1 MLKYIISILILS
13 VAGIGSNFDAGSI
26 EEFQDKSVSEVLM
39 LFGESMDDKKPD
51 LSISGVS
58 ARVGENIVRS
68 GFSKEDGLRKSKRQS
83 RHFVCTSCHNL
94 EREDPNLALDDP
106 EARLSYTNEKG
117 LPFLQATTLYGA
129 VNRDSYYNGDYEKK
143 YGELIKPARYDLRE
157 AIQLCAT
164 ECAQGRPLQDWEMES
179 IVAYLWEL
187 ELKISDLGMT
197 DIEIESLESAV
208 KNNVL
213 KEEGVKFIKSKYLS
227 GAGATFVDPPADR
240 KSGTGYPGD
249 ADNGKLIYEN
259 SCLHCHYQKRYSFLH
274 LDNNKMS
281 FKHLDSKA
289 DEYSRHSIYQVV
301 RYGTYSKYG
310 KKSYMPNYTLEKMS
324 DQQLADLREYISTQA
339 NL

>member
-1 MLKYIISILILS
+1 MLKYIIALVIFSA
-13 VAGIGSNFDAGSI
+13 AGLGSKFGTDHS
-26 EEFQDKSVSEVLM
+26 EEFGDKTVSEVLM
-39 LFGESMDDKKPD
+39 LFGENMDNKKPD
-51 LSISGVS
+51 LSLNGVS
-58 ARVGENIVRS
+58 SKVGENIVRN
-68 GFSKEDGLRKSKRQS
+68 GFSKADGLRKSKRQS

-94 EREDPNLALDDP
+94 EKEDPNLAVNNP
-106 EARLSYTNEKG
+106 ESRLAYTHEKG

-129 VNRDSYYNGDYEKK
+129 VNRESYYNGDYEKK
-143 YGELIKPARYDLRE
+143 YGELVKPARYDLRE

-164 ECAQGRPLQDWEMES
+164 ECAQGRELQDWEMES
-179 IVAYLWEL
+179 IVAYLWDI
-187 ELKISDLGMT
+187 ELKVSDLDMT

-213 KEEGVKFIKSKYLS
+213 KDEGIKFIKSKFL
-227 GAGATFVDPPADR
+227 AGSNATFVEPPADR
-240 KSGTGYPGD
+240 KSGTGYPGN

-289 DEYSRHSIYQVV
+289 DDYSRHSIYQVV

-310 KKSYMPNYTLEKMS
+310 KKSYMPRYTLEKMS
-324 DQQLADLREYISTQA
+324 DQQLADLRVYIETQA